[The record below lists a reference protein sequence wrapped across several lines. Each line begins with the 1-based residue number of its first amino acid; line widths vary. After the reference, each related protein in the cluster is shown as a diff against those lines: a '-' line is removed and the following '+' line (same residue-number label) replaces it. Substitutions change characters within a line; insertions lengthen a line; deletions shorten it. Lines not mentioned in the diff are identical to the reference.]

1 LRIELNRP
9 HKLNA
14 VDTATLTRLLHCLDQ
29 ARDEEVRAV
38 LITGAGRA
46 FCAGGDLGAGG
57 DGTTVLVANAVV
69 QAITASP
76 KPIVAGVHGPAVG
89 YGCALALAC
98 DLVVAAESAY
108 FQLAFARVG
117 LMPDGGATALLA
129 AAIGRPR
136 AARMAFCADKV
147 SAQEAFN
154 WGMVSHLA
162 GDAVYEEEL
171 AQLVGAIAA
180 GPTVSYGWTKRALAA
195 GSLSAL
201 SDAHSLEGQGQWLLT
216 GTADFGEGVQ
226 AFRQRRPPRFSGR

>member
-1 LRIELNRP
+1 
-9 HKLNA
+9 
-14 VDTATLTRLLHCLDQ
+14 
-29 ARDEEVRAV
+29 
-38 LITGAGRA
+38 
-46 FCAGGDLGAGG
+46 
-57 DGTTVLVANAVV
+57 LVANAVV

-76 KPIVAGVHGPAVG
+76 KPIVAGVQGPAVG

-98 DLVVAAESAY
+98 DLVVAAQSAY

-117 LMPDGGATALLA
+117 LMPDGGATALLS

-171 AQLVGAIAA
+171 GQLIGAIAA
-180 GPTVSYGWTKRALAA
+180 GPTVSYDWTKRALAA

-216 GTADFGEGVQ
+216 GTADFVEGVQ
-226 AFRQRRPPRFSGR
+226 AFRQRRPPRFLGR